1 VQPELEDKVK
11 DLGTNDFQ
19 ADPNETIT
27 VKVSVDKKPFLCAF
41 QDPPD
46 GSVWKNI
53 SHNPGSVT
61 ASRQFTMPA
70 GANGEVDFNMQ
81 FDTQIADDDD
91 DKKATYTV
99 VFSGSA
105 GGNATRTVIVPENA
119 GPISREYTF
128 TN

>member
-1 VQPELEDKVK
+1 MK

-19 ADPNETIT
+19 AGVNETIT
-27 VKVSVDKKPFLCAF
+27 IKVSVDKKPFLCAF

-53 SHNPGSVT
+53 SHVAGNLN

-70 GANGEVDFNMQ
+70 LASSEVDFNVQ
-81 FDTQIADDDD
+81 FSTQIASGDDV
-91 DKKATYTV
+91 KKATYTIQ
-99 VFSGSA
+99 FAGSDGGSA
-105 GGNATRTVIVPENA
+105 TRIIIVPENA

-128 TN
+128 RT